1 MSEEF
6 TKFTTVYNE
15 TKKIMVLSE
24 FEDFYEGIKNVY
36 KNESGFRKRFKVMY
50 EDKDMEEYVD
60 LDSPIQLMDRKSN
73 KLYIK
78 SEDEGSKENSNEK
91 ASPRYDKFQNYII
104 NLIFQSMSCTFAGRN
119 FAVQSYDK
127 IFTFLRHKPLW

>member
-1 MSEEF
+1 M
-6 TKFTTVYNE
+6 YNE
-15 TKKIMVLSE
+15 TKKIVALSE
-24 FEDFYEGIKNVY
+24 FKDLYDRIKNVY
-36 KNESGFRKRFKVMY
+36 KNESGFPKRFKVMY

-78 SEDEGSKENSNEK
+78 SEDEGNKENSNEK

>member
-6 TKFTTVYNE
+6 TKFITVYNE
-15 TKKIMVLSE
+15 TKKIVVLSE
-24 FEDFYEGIKNVY
+24 FEDLYDRIKNVY
-36 KNESGFRKRFKVMY
+36 KNESGFPKRFKVMY

-91 ASPRYDKFQNYII
+91 ASPRYGKLQKLY
-104 NLIFQSMSCTFAGRN
+104 
-119 FAVQSYDK
+119 Y
-127 IFTFLRHKPLW
+127 